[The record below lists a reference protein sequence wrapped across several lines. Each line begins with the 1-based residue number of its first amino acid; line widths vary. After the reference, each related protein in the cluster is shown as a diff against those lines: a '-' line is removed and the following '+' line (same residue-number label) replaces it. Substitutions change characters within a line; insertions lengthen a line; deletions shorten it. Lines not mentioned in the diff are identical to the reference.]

1 MTEREIKLNYQQAIK
16 QARKLEEIAGKLEN
30 LSSNK
35 LSNTVGT
42 LKQAWQSDSSP
53 QYYNKVDKVQGDINT
68 TAKQVRKI
76 ANSIR
81 TTADAVRNSE
91 MKAIEIAKTRSS
103 H

>member
-1 MTEREIKLNYQQAIK
+1 MTEREIKLNYQQAIR
-16 QARKLEEIAGKLEN
+16 QASRLEDIAGKLEN

-42 LKQAWQSDSSP
+42 LKQAWQSDSSS

-91 MKAIEIAKTRSS
+91 MKAVEIAKARSS
-103 H
+103 

>member
-16 QARKLEEIAGKLEN
+16 QAGKLEDIANKLEN

>member
-16 QARKLEEIAGKLEN
+16 EASRLEEIASKLEN
-30 LSSNK
+30 LSSSK

-53 QYYNKVDKVQGDINT
+53 QYYHKVDKVQGDINA

>member
-1 MTEREIKLNYQQAIK
+1 MTEREIKLNYQQAIR
-16 QARKLEEIAGKLEN
+16 QASRLEDIAGKLEN

-42 LKQAWQSDSSP
+42 LKQAWQSDSSS

-91 MKAIEIAKTRSS
+91 MKAVEIAKTRSS
-103 H
+103 

>member
-1 MTEREIKLNYQQAIK
+1 MTEREIKLNYQQAIRE
-16 QARKLEEIAGKLEN
+16 ASRLEAIAGKLEN

-42 LKQAWQSDSSP
+42 LKQAWQSDSSS

-91 MKAIEIAKTRSS
+91 MKAVEIAKTRSS
-103 H
+103 

>member
-1 MTEREIKLNYQQAIK
+1 MTEREIKLNYQQAIR
-16 QARKLEEIAGKLEN
+16 QASRLEDIAGKLEN

-42 LKQAWQSDSSP
+42 LKQAWQSDSSS

>member
-1 MTEREIKLNYQQAIK
+1 MTEREIKLNYQQAIR
-16 QARKLEEIAGKLEN
+16 QASRLEDIAGKLEN

>member
-1 MTEREIKLNYQQAIK
+1 MTEREIKLNYRQAIE
-16 QARKLEEIAGKLEN
+16 QAKKLEDIASKLEK

-53 QYYNKVDKVQGDINT
+53 KYYNKVDKVQGDINA

>member
-16 QARKLEEIAGKLEN
+16 QASRLEDIAGKLEN

-35 LSNTVGT
+35 LSDTVGT
-42 LKQAWQSDSSP
+42 LKQAWQSDSSS
-53 QYYNKVDKVQGDINT
+53 QYYNKMDKVQGDINT

-91 MKAIEIAKTRSS
+91 MKAVEIAKTRSS
-103 H
+103 